1 MNATGKK
8 ARRESGLTRHELH
21 KAHHSRKS
29 PAKIKQFAQSKKEM
43 KGGRV

>member
-21 KAHHSRKS
+21 KAHHSRKR
-29 PAKIKQFAQSKKEM
+29 PAKIKRFNLAKKEA
-43 KGGRV
+43 KAGK